1 MNPNALLRIAPV
13 VAVLALA
20 ACSSAPKK
28 TAGGAGP
35 GIRVEGKGPAH
46 VATGCPSTSPYAPA
60 KEDPSKRGNYTAGG
74 LYAPGVRDSTP
85 DYVPNVACIPEP
97 LVTDEPRSAIGNR
110 SPYMVLGREYVVID
124 DPHSYVERG
133 TASYYGS
140 KFHGRLT
147 SNREVYDMYAFTAAH
162 KTLPLPSFA
171 LVTNLDNGESV
182 VVRINDRGPF
192 HDDRLIDLSYAAA
205 VKLGITG
212 KGTGRVEV
220 RGLTPADNGDLL
232 ARRTPGRRPAT
243 LLASA
248 STAAA
253 TRDPAAV
260 RRAADMDNLVKT
272 LPATSAGT
280 ASGNGATTAP
290 ARAVPVAAVAAP
302 TAAAATATAAALP
315 EGERWRYRVQDAPGR
330 VGDADRFDAWMKSR
344 GVRVATGKPT
354 TPAPSVAAASTP
366 ARGSRGTAAATPTAA
381 PAAPAPSVAVA
392 TPTPATPARA
402 VASAEP
408 RADADNARGPLGILL
423 QVASFASRENANRAL
438 SQLASAGIVGASIS
452 DIVSGGRTL
461 WRLRVAAEDHGRA
474 AELATRIAGLGFGRP
489 QIVKD

>member
-1 MNPNALLRIAPV
+1 MNPNALLRIVPV
-13 VAVLALA
+13 VALLALA

-28 TAGGAGP
+28 TAGGAGAAP
-35 GIRVEGKGPAH
+35 GVRVEGRGPAH

-74 LYAPGVRDSTP
+74 LYAPGVSDSTP

-110 SPYMVLGREYVVID
+110 SPYMVLGREYTIID

-182 VVRINDRGPF
+182 VVRVNDRGPF
-192 HDDRLIDLSYAAA
+192 HDDRVIDLSYAAA

-220 RGLTPADNGDLL
+220 RGLTPADNGN
-232 ARRTPGRRPAT
+232 
-243 LLASA
+243 LLASRRTGKQVATGTALA
-248 STAAA
+248 SAAGAGSAAQAAA
-253 TRDPAAV
+253 A
-260 RRAADMDNLVKT
+260 RRATDMDNLVKA
-272 LPATSAGT
+272 LPSKPATVVAA
-280 ASGNGATTAP
+280 ASAP
-290 ARAVPVAAVAAP
+290 ARGAAASNAAAP
-302 TAAAATATAAALP
+302 SAASASAAAAALP
-315 EGERWRYRVQDAPGR
+315 EGERWRYRVQA
-330 VGDADRFDAWMKSR
+330 DADTAANADHFDDWMKSR
-344 GVRVATGKPT
+344 GVRVATGKP
-354 TPAPSVAAASTP
+354 AKVDA
-366 ARGSRGTAAATPTAA
+366 TAAATPAPPRRAATTAVAAAAPAPA
-381 PAAPAPSVAVA
+381 PAAPAVSA
-392 TPTPATPARA
+392 TRA
-402 VASAEP
+402 A
-408 RADADNARGPLGILL
+408 ADNAAARGPLGILL

-461 WRLRVAAEDHGRA
+461 WRLRVAAEDSGRA
-474 AELATRIAGLGFGRP
+474 TELASRIAGLGFGHP

>member
-35 GIRVEGKGPAH
+35 GIRVEGNGPAH

-248 STAAA
+248 STTTA

-280 ASGNGATTAP
+280 ASGTVAAATP

-354 TPAPSVAAASTP
+354 TPAPSVAAANTP
-366 ARGSRGTAAATPTAA
+366 VRGSRGTAAATPTAA
-381 PAAPAPSVAVA
+381 PAAAAPSVAVA
-392 TPTPATPARA
+392 TPTPAVPARA

-408 RADADNARGPLGILL
+408 RADTDSARGPLGILL

>member
-1 MNPNALLRIAPV
+1 MNPNALLRIVPV
-13 VAVLALA
+13 VALLALA

-28 TAGGAGP
+28 TAGGAGSAP
-35 GIRVEGKGPAH
+35 GVRVEGRGPAH

-74 LYAPGVRDSTP
+74 LYAPGVSDSTP

-110 SPYMVLGREYVVID
+110 SPYMVLGREYTIID

-182 VVRINDRGPF
+182 VVRVNDRGPF
-192 HDDRLIDLSYAAA
+192 HDDRVIDLSYAAA

-220 RGLTPADNGDLL
+220 RGLTPADNGN
-232 ARRTPGRRPAT
+232 
-243 LLASA
+243 LLASRRTGRQVAAGTALA
-248 STAAA
+248 SAAGVGSAAQAAA
-253 TRDPAAV
+253 A
-260 RRAADMDNLVKT
+260 RRATDMDNLVKA
-272 LPATSAGT
+272 LPSKPATVVAA
-280 ASGNGATTAP
+280 ASVP
-290 ARAVPVAAVAAP
+290 ARGAAASNTAAP
-302 TAAAATATAAALP
+302 SAASASAAAAALP
-315 EGERWRYRVQDAPGR
+315 EGERWRYRVQA
-330 VGDADRFDAWMKSR
+330 DADTAANADHFDDWMKSR
-344 GVRVATGKPT
+344 GVRVATGKPAKIDAT
-354 TPAPSVAAASTP
+354 VAATPAPPRRATTTAVAAAAP
-366 ARGSRGTAAATPTAA
+366 A
-381 PAAPAPSVAVA
+381 PAAPAVSA
-392 TPTPATPARA
+392 TRA
-402 VASAEP
+402 A
-408 RADADNARGPLGILL
+408 ADNAAARGPLGILL

-461 WRLRVAAEDHGRA
+461 WRLRVAAEDSGRA
-474 AELATRIAGLGFGRP
+474 TELASRIAGLGFGHP

>member
-1 MNPNALLRIAPV
+1 MNRNALLRIVPV
-13 VAVLALA
+13 VALLALA

-28 TAGGAGP
+28 TAGGGAAP
-35 GIRVEGKGPAH
+35 GVRVEGRGPAH

-60 KEDPSKRGNYTAGG
+60 KEDPSTRGNYTAGG
-74 LYAPGVRDSTP
+74 LYAPGVSDSTP

-97 LVTDEPRSAIGNR
+97 LVTDEPRSAVGNR
-110 SPYMVLGREYVVID
+110 SPYMVLGREYKIID

-182 VVRINDRGPF
+182 VVRVNDRGPF
-192 HDDRLIDLSYAAA
+192 HDDRVIDLSYAAA

-220 RGLTPADNGDLL
+220 RGLTPADNGN
-232 ARRTPGRRPAT
+232 
-243 LLASA
+243 LLASRRTGRQVATGTALA
-248 STAAA
+248 SAAGAGSAAQSAAA
-253 TRDPAAV
+253 
-260 RRAADMDNLVKT
+260 RRATDMDNLVKA
-272 LPATSAGT
+272 LPAKP
-280 ASGNGATTAP
+280 AT
-290 ARAVPVAAVAAP
+290 AVAAASVP
-302 TAAAATATAAALP
+302 ARNTAVSSTAAPSAASASAAAAALP
-315 EGERWRYRVQDAPGR
+315 EGERWRYRVLA
-330 VGDADRFDAWMKSR
+330 DADTAANADHFDDWMKSR
-344 GVRVATGKPT
+344 GVRVATGKPAKVDATVAATQAPPRRATAAAAPASTAT
-354 TPAPSVAAASTP
+354 TVAAAAP
-366 ARGSRGTAAATPTAA
+366 V
-381 PAAPAPSVAVA
+381 PAAS
-392 TPTPATPARA
+392 
-402 VASAEP
+402 VASAT
-408 RADADNARGPLGILL
+408 RAAADSAAARGPLGILL

-438 SQLASAGIVGASIS
+438 SQLASAGIVGASVS

-474 AELATRIAGLGFGRP
+474 TELASRIAGLGFGRP